1 MQIMESF
8 PKQKLQQESDTSR
21 INPREELPLFEFPG
35 TPAIDGV
42 DELREGKSMRL
53 PIVVGQD
60 DRGVKII
67 DLAESPNLL
76 IAGSRVCYDSIVQSL
91 KAVIYSLLMTRHPAE
106 VKLVLMDAHG
116 LDFMGY
122 EQLSNHYFACMPDA
136 DSGSIVSSASDSS
149 KVMGALQKGIEERLK
164 LFQKAH
170 CRNIEQYNEKFC
182 QRQLQ
187 PTDAHHFLPYIV
199 VVANEYAEFLSLS
212 KPYKQAYLNQFIRV
226 ARIGK
231 SAGIHLVFGTTY
243 LLKDL
248 LPRELADGF
257 PSVMAYR
264 VNSKSE
270 SRMLLMDSGP
280 EALRDTHSFILRDN
294 LDTTL
299 LHSLDIHDDEFDRV
313 VADVGKQ
320 RGYQKSFSTPY
331 YLPDPWSEYE
341 EDYGGAQ
348 MDMKLL
354 DERFEECA
362 RFVVSMKC
370 GSTSDLQRR
379 LGLGYAKAGRVMDQL
394 EAAGIVGPQNGSKP
408 REVLV
413 NDTDELDQILSHF
426 LNDPS

>member
-1 MQIMESF
+1 MIHADDI
-8 PKQKLQQESDTSR
+8 SDTAPLPR
-21 INPREELPLFEFPG
+21 INPRDELPLFEFPEP
-35 TPAIDGV
+35 PAID
-42 DELREGKSMRL
+42 ELKSLRDDGTMKL
-53 PIVVGQD
+53 PIAVGTD
-60 DRGVKII
+60 ENSAVKII
-67 DLAESPNLL
+67 DLADSPNLL

-91 KAVIYSLLMTRHPAE
+91 KTVIYSLLMTRHPAE
-106 VKLVLMDAHG
+106 VKLILMDAHG

-122 EQLSNHYFACMPDA
+122 EQLSNHYFACLSDA
-136 DSGSIVSSASDSS
+136 EGGSIISSASDSS
-149 KVMGALQKGIEERLK
+149 KVMGALRKEIEERLN
-164 LFQKAH
+164 LFQKAR
-170 CRNIEQYNEKFC
+170 CRSIEQYNEKFC

-199 VVANEYAEFLSLS
+199 VVANEYAEFL
-212 KPYKQAYLNQFIRV
+212 PQTNRYKQAYLNQLIRV

-231 SAGIHLVFGTTY
+231 PAGIHLVFGTTY

-257 PSVMAYR
+257 PSVIAYR

-270 SRMLLMDSGP
+270 LRMLLMDSGP

-294 LDTTL
+294 LDTPL
-299 LHSLDIHDDEFDRV
+299 LHSVDIHDDEFDRV

-320 RGYQKSFSTPY
+320 LGYQKSYSTPY
-331 YLPDPWSEYE
+331 YLPDPWSEFE
-341 EDYGGAQ
+341 EEGGGGLV
-348 MDMKLL
+348 DMKQL

-362 RFVVSMKC
+362 RIVVSMKR

-413 NDTDELDQILSHF
+413 DDTDELDQLLSHF
-426 LNDPS
+426 INET

>member
-1 MQIMESF
+1 MQIMEVSSTQN
-8 PKQKLQQESDTSR
+8 PQQEPNTSR

-35 TPAIDGV
+35 APAIDKLGRW
-42 DELREGKSMRL
+42 REDKSMRL
-53 PIVVGQD
+53 PIIVGQD
-60 DRGVKII
+60 DKGVKII
-67 DLAESPNLL
+67 DLTESPNLL

-91 KAVIYSLLMTRHPAE
+91 KTVIYSLLMTRHPAE
-106 VKLVLMDAHG
+106 VKLILMDAHG

-122 EQLSNHYFACMPDA
+122 EQLSDHYFACLPDA
-136 DSGSIVSSASDSS
+136 DKGSIISSSSDSS
-149 KVMGALQKGIEERLK
+149 KVMGALQKEIEGRLK
-164 LFQKAH
+164 IFQKAR
-170 CRNIEQYNEKFC
+170 CRNIEQYNEKYC
-182 QRQLQ
+182 QQALQ
-187 PTDAHHFLPYIV
+187 PTEGHRFLPYIV

-270 SRMLLMDSGP
+270 SKMLLMDSGP

-299 LHSLDIHDDEFDRV
+299 LHSVEIHDDEFDR
-313 VADVGKQ
+313 AIEAIGKQ

-331 YLPDPWSEYE
+331 YLPDPWTEYE
-341 EDYGGAQ
+341 EECCGG
-348 MDMKLL
+348 MVDMKQL
-354 DERFEECA
+354 DERFEEAA
-362 RFVVSMKC
+362 RLIVTSQR
-370 GSTSDLQRR
+370 GSTPDLQRR
-379 LGLGYAKAGRVMDQL
+379 LGMGYAQAGRVMDQL
-394 EAAGIVGPQNGSKP
+394 EAAGIVGLQNGSKP

-413 NDTDELDQILSHF
+413 KDFDELDQILSHF
-426 LNDPS
+426 INEA

>member
-1 MQIMESF
+1 MRDYNDISNQAAL
-8 PKQKLQQESDTSR
+8 PR
-21 INPREELPLFEFPG
+21 INPRDELPLFDLPEA
-35 TPAIDGV
+35 PAI
-42 DELREGKSMRL
+42 EELIHLREDSTIKL
-53 PIVVGQD
+53 PIAVGMD
-60 DRGVKII
+60 YGSAVKII
-67 DLAESPNLL
+67 DLADSPNLL

-91 KAVIYSLLMTRHPAE
+91 KMVIYSLLMTRHPTE
-106 VKLVLMDAHG
+106 VKLILMDAHG

-122 EQLSNHYFACMPDA
+122 EQVSSHYFACLPDA
-136 DSGSIVSSASDSS
+136 DGGGIVSSASDSS
-149 KVMGALQKGIEERLK
+149 KVMGALQKEIEERLK
-164 LFQKAH
+164 LFQKAR
-170 CRNIEQYNEKFC
+170 CRSIEQYNEKFC

-270 SRMLLMDSGP
+270 SKMLLMDSGP
-280 EALRDTHSFILRDN
+280 EALRDTHSFILRNN

-299 LHSLDIHDDEFDRV
+299 LHSLDVHDDEFDRV

-320 RGYQKSFSTPY
+320 RGYQKSYSTPY

-341 EDYGGAQ
+341 DEGGGGMVDTKQ
-348 MDMKLL
+348 L

-362 RFVVSMKC
+362 RLVVSMKR

-413 NDTDELDQILSHF
+413 KDTDELDQILSRF
-426 LNDPS
+426 INET

>member
-1 MQIMESF
+1 MQIMELSSTQN
-8 PKQKLQQESDTSR
+8 PQQEPNASR

-35 TPAIDGV
+35 APVI
-42 DELREGKSMRL
+42 DELGGLRDDKSMKL
-53 PIVVGQD
+53 PIIVGQD
-60 DRGVKII
+60 DKGVKII
-67 DLAESPNLL
+67 DFAESPNLL
-76 IAGSRVCYDSIVQSL
+76 VAGSRVCYDSIVQSL
-91 KAVIYSLLMTRHPAE
+91 KTVIYSLLMTRHPAE
-106 VKLVLMDAHG
+106 VKLILMDAHG

-122 EQLSNHYFACMPDA
+122 EQLSDHYFACLSDA
-136 DSGSIVSSASDSS
+136 DKGSIISSGSDSS
-149 KVMGALQKGIEERLK
+149 KVMGALQKEIEGRLK
-164 LFQKAH
+164 LFQKAR
-170 CRNIEQYNEKFC
+170 CRNIEQYNEKYC
-182 QRQLQ
+182 QRDLQ
-187 PTDAHHFLPYIV
+187 PTEGHRFLPYIV
-199 VVANEYAEFLSLS
+199 VIANEYAEFLSLS
-212 KPYKQAYLNQFIRV
+212 KPYKQAYINQFIRV

-299 LHSLDIHDDEFDRV
+299 LHSVEVHDDEFDR
-313 VADVGKQ
+313 AIEAIGKQ
-320 RGYQKSFSTPY
+320 RGYQKSYSTPY
-331 YLPDPWSEYE
+331 YLPDPWTEYE
-341 EDYGGAQ
+341 EEGGVG
-348 MDMKLL
+348 MVDMKQL

-362 RFVVSMKC
+362 RLVISKKSVSP
-370 GSTSDLQRR
+370 SDLQRR
-379 LGLGYAKAGRVMDQL
+379 IGLGYAKAGQVMDQL

-413 NDTDELDQILSHF
+413 NDTDELNQILSHYT
-426 LNDPS
+426 